1 MIRELVFHIGDPKT
15 GTSSIQQAMHE
26 RAWHCKSVSVAVQ
39 KELNAN
45 TLANSLRPRPKILAR
60 KRRKQELASKR
71 RWVAETEADLGII
84 SAEFFSFVRP
94 RRLQRVLGKHFPD
107 QADNTRIIAYVRPH
121 ADFIIS
127 SYAQI
132 LKCGYFPGS
141 LAEYCVYVQEQG
153 HLPFTP
159 RFDRWRAVFAEN
171 FLLRPFVRSELRDG
185 DVVADFF
192 HAVLRGA
199 AFELSPLPPV
209 NESLSLEELAGIR
222 VVQATVREEGLSS
235 YLHIP
240 IGGAIGWLLAGR
252 EGRSRNRLQIDQ
264 ANAEQIRATFMEDA
278 QALDAGYFGKPLFAQ
293 ALDKAVEKAV
303 PQAASLMAEDHF
315 SEPEIRELQALTTGI
330 AGLLK
335 QRPTVW
341 RRDYMRRIGQIS
353 EEDSPLPGSADREH
367 IDAVWKL
374 FEDVTCILAANGRED
389 MLQEPLREKEAGH

>member
-1 MIRELVFHIGDPKT
+1 MIRELVFHVGDPKT

-26 RAWHCKSVSVAVQ
+26 RAWHCESVSVAVQ
-39 KELNAN
+39 KELNAS
-45 TLANSLRPRPKILAR
+45 TLANSLRPRPKALTK

-94 RRLQRVLGKHFPD
+94 KRLQRVLGRHFPD

-121 ADFIIS
+121 ADFVLS

-132 LKCGYFPGS
+132 LKCGYFPQS
-141 LAEYCVYVQEQG
+141 LAEYCAYMQAEG
-153 HLPFTP
+153 SLPFTP
-159 RFDRWRAVFAEN
+159 RFDRWRKVFARN
-171 FLLRPFVRSELRDG
+171 FILRPFVRSELRDG

-192 HAVLRGA
+192 HVVLRGA

-222 VVQATVREEGLSS
+222 VVQATVREEGLPS

-240 IGGAIGWLLAGR
+240 IGGAIGWLLAGK

-264 ANAEQIRATFMEDA
+264 ANAEQIRATFMQDA
-278 QALDAGYFGKPLFAQ
+278 YALDAGHFDKPLFAK

-303 PQAASLMAEDHF
+303 PQAPSLMAEDHF
-315 SEPEIRELQALTTGI
+315 PESEIRELQALTAGI
-330 AGLLK
+330 ADLLK

-353 EEDSPLPGSADREH
+353 EEDFPLPGPADRKH
-367 IDAVWKL
+367 IEAVWKL
-374 FEDVTCILAANGRED
+374 FEDVTCILAASGEAK
-389 MLQEPLREKEAGH
+389 MQKEPESGKETGH